1 MDLLKPFVLAGNRVV
16 VILFIPLFFM
26 FSCQPADE
34 KQTEEV
40 QEVEEVKE
48 IEEVSYAN
56 IESIGKAPSKSINSL
71 ELSKIEI
78 QDIGNPVGKGF
89 SYVLDNQLL
98 FFDLAREEVLEIDPE
113 TGSQKV
119 IITKGEGPNEVP
131 RFESFTHS
139 EDMRVFLDGYAFFVY
154 DSNWEQVGRNS
165 FRFYENDEL
174 SEIEANPSGEMIG
187 VYEFKFWENQ
197 PHIVDDKL
205 WINIESSNPKFNFLM
220 NESYYRDSR
229 IVGEVNL
236 NTGEVE
242 NILGRKPPIYL
253 NYKFIPYN
261 DVFYL
266 MPYGDDFILSFHPDS
281 AIYIVDKRLNLK
293 SYFGAKGIE
302 MDQAYREMSEIEE
315 YSTSFQDAWT
325 KKGYYKHVYGSKED
339 NVVMR
344 TYTLGN
350 KNQEI
355 LNYGDNPKRLQIF
368 KNFQLIGDVE
378 VPTYFKVIGRIGEYY
393 YADGSGENPDN
404 EEILIYR
411 FKID

>member
-1 MDLLKPFVLAGNRVV
+1 MDLLKLFLLAKKRVV
-16 VILFIPLFFM
+16 VFLFTPLFFM

-34 KQTEEV
+34 KQTEEI
-40 QEVEEVKE
+40 QEVEEV
-48 IEEVSYAN
+48 SYTN

-78 QDIGNPVGKGF
+78 QDNGNPVGKGF

-98 FFDLAREEVLEIDPE
+98 FFDLARGEVLEIDPE

-119 IITKGEGPNEVP
+119 LISKGEGPNEVP
-131 RFESFTHS
+131 RFMSFTHS
-139 EDMRVFLDGYAFFVY
+139 DDKRVFLDGYTFFVY

-165 FRFYENDEL
+165 YDFLANDEL
-174 SEIEANPSGEMIG
+174 TDVEANPNGEMIG
-187 VYEFKFWENQ
+187 TYELKYWENQ

-242 NILGRKPPIYL
+242 RILGRKTPIYL
-253 NYKFIPYN
+253 NYRFIPHN

-302 MDQAYREMSEIEE
+302 MDQAYREMSDYEE
-315 YSTSFQDAWT
+315 YSTSFRDAWT

-344 TYTLGN
+344 TYTQGN
-350 KNQEI
+350 KNEEVM
-355 LNYGDNPKRLQIF
+355 NYGDNPKRLQIF

-378 VPTYFKVIGRIGEYY
+378 VPTYFKVIGKIGEYY

>member
-1 MDLLKPFVLAGNRVV
+1 MGYLKSFLIAVYQSLVLLIVCVFLISACQSTDEELA
-16 VILFIPLFFM
+16 
-26 FSCQPADE
+26 
-34 KQTEEV
+34 EEV
-40 QEVEEVKE
+40 QEVQ
-48 IEEVSYAN
+48 EVSYAN
-56 IESIGKAPSKSINSL
+56 IESISKAPSKSINSL

-89 SYVLDNQLL
+89 SYILDNQLL
-98 FFDLAREEVLEIDPE
+98 FFDLARGEVLEIDPE

-119 IITKGEGPNEVP
+119 IITKGEGPNQVP

-139 EDMRVFLDGYAFFVY
+139 DDKRIFLDGYAFFIY
-154 DSNWEQVGRNS
+154 DSNWEQIGRNS
-165 FRFYENDEL
+165 YDFYANDEMT
-174 SEIEANPSGEMIG
+174 EIEANPKGEMIG
-187 VYEFKFWENQ
+187 VYELKYWENQ

-236 NTGEVE
+236 STGEVE
-242 NILGRKPPIYL
+242 RILGRRTPIYL
-253 NYKFIPYN
+253 NYRFIPHH
-261 DVFYL
+261 DTFYL
-266 MPYGDDFILSFHPDS
+266 TPYGDDFLLSFEPDS
-281 AIYIVDKRLNLK
+281 AIYLVDKMLNPK
-293 SYFGAKGIE
+293 SYFGAKGIG
-302 MDQAYREMSEIEE
+302 MNQAYFEVSDI
-315 YSTSFQDAWT
+315 DAWEASGKDALT
-325 KKGYYKHVYGSKED
+325 KEGFYKHVYGSQED
-339 NVVMR
+339 NMIMR

-350 KNQEI
+350 EASEI
-355 LNYGDNPKRLQIF
+355 LNIKDNPKRLQIF

-378 VPTYFKVIGRIGEYY
+378 VPTYFKVIGKIGEYY